1 MKITV
6 FVKNYAR
13 VGYAKDD
20 IQEIDY
26 KEAEVIYND
35 NKDVLEET
43 HFSPENQC
51 LSRLVNEYDE
61 KNKLVNSLL
70 YDEEGEISKKTI
82 CQYDSEG
89 DLCERSDFY
98 GEEGMAYTSRFVY
111 ENHLPI
117 RQDAYDDD
125 EFSYTEKEME
135 YQDGL
140 LVKQVDY
147 DDFGEKQYIH
157 QYTYNEN
164 REMTS
169 YVRDEVKDKDR
180 RTFLYTYE
188 DGKKVKELIYN
199 YSDTLIAAKYF
210 VYDEKG
216 RLIEAEEEDLDSY
229 QKMVYQYEENHLA
242 SVTQYNKE
250 EKIVARTD
258 FFVDEQGR
266 DSKMM
271 NYALDEVDPENLR
284 LISEISYEREA

>member
-13 VGYAKDD
+13 VGYAKED

-26 KEAEVIYND
+26 KEAEVIYNE
-35 NKDVLEET
+35 NKDVLEES

-51 LSRLVNEYDE
+51 LSRLINEYDE
-61 KNKLVNSLL
+61 NNRLMNSLL
-70 YDEEGEISKKTI
+70 YDEEGTLAKKTV

-98 GEEGMAYTSRFVY
+98 GEEGIVYTSRFVN
-111 ENHLPI
+111 ENHLPV
-117 RQDAYDDD
+117 RQDAYDDG

-147 DDFGEKQYIH
+147 DDFGDKQYIH

-164 REMTS
+164 REMVS

-188 DGKKVKELIYN
+188 AGKKVKELIYN

-216 RLIEAEEEDLDSY
+216 RLVEEENEDLDSY

-242 SVTQYNKE
+242 SVTRYNKE
-250 EKIVARTD
+250 EKVVARTD

-284 LISEISYEREA
+284 LISEISYERE